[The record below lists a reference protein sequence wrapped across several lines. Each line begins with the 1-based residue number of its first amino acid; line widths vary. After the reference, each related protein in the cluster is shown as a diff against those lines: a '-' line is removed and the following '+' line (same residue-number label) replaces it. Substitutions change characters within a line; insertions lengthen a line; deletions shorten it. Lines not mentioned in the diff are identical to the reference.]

1 MQIEGN
7 YGDYMFILGNKMT
20 EMIVIRNSSAAQP
33 AISHSKTLSLYLAL
47 TFLTPLG
54 VANNN
59 SSAGR
64 SAKNPLVTTPTIL
77 FNDCSNEVA
86 SSTDQL

>member
-20 EMIVIRNSSAAQP
+20 EMVVIRNSSAAQP

-47 TFLTPLG
+47 TFLTP
-54 VANNN
+54 
-59 SSAGR
+59 
-64 SAKNPLVTTPTIL
+64 
-77 FNDCSNEVA
+77 
-86 SSTDQL
+86 